1 MKNKTLSL
9 ITLANILFFTVILV
23 MPKVFDN
30 EISNKISMP
39 YLLLSSFVCGCLG
52 VKMKDKKITLISFS
66 LFGII
71 AMGVI
76 LAQTYAT

>member
-1 MKNKTLSL
+1 MKNKILSL
-9 ITLANILFFTVILV
+9 ITIANVSFFTALLI

-52 VKMKDKKITLISFS
+52 VKKKDKKITLISFS

-71 AMGVI
+71 AIGVI